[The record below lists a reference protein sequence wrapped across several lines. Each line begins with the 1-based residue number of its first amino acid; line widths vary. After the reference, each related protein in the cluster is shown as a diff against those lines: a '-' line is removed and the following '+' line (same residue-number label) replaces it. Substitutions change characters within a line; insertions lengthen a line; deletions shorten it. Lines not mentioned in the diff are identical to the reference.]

1 MSSPRVFHALAL
13 LGVLTACGGQAV
25 AAQAAAPPT
34 PATPPFIEV
43 SGSATV
49 AVAPDRVR
57 ASFAVETQGPD
68 AEQAAARNA
77 QLMDAVIR
85 AVRGSGVAGVK
96 VETFGYNLRPDYTV
110 SDERPIQRQV
120 IAGYTALNN
129 VRASATDVA
138 AAGRLIDAAIRAGAN
153 RVSSLA
159 FEASD
164 TGPARQE
171 ALTQAVRAAT
181 AQAETM
187 ARALGRALG
196 APLEVRGGSEQP
208 YPRAGGDMMFRAMEA
223 AVDTPIEAA
232 DLTVSASVTIR
243 FALGGA
249 LESR

>member
-1 MSSPRVFHALAL
+1 MSFPRALPALAL
-13 LGVLTACGGQAV
+13 LAALTACGGRPT
-25 AAQAAAPPT
+25 AAQAPPAPALPT
-34 PATPPFIEV
+34 PAFIEV

-49 AVAPDRVR
+49 SVKPDRVR
-57 ASFAVETQGPD
+57 ASFAVETQGAD
-68 AEQAAARNA
+68 ADQAAARNA
-77 QLMDAVIR
+77 ELMDAVVR
-85 AVRGSGVAGVK
+85 ALRASGVAGVQ

-110 SDERPIQRQV
+110 ATDRPAQARV

-129 VRASATDVA
+129 VRVGASDVA
-138 AAGRLIDAAIRAGAN
+138 AAGKLIDAAIRAGAN
-153 RVSSLA
+153 RVSALS

-187 ARALGRALG
+187 ARALGRSLG
-196 APLEVRGGSEQP
+196 APLEVRGGADQP
-208 YPRAGGDMMFRAMEA
+208 YPRAGGEVMFRALEA

-249 LESR
+249 LEGR

>member
-1 MSSPRVFHALAL
+1 MTSPRVLPTLAL
-13 LGVLTACGGQAV
+13 LGALAACGGQPA
-25 AAQAAAPPT
+25 AAQAPT
-34 PATPPFIEV
+34 PVSSPFIEV

-110 SDERPIQRQV
+110 TEDRPIQVQV

-171 ALTQAVRAAT
+171 ALTNAVRAAT

-187 ARALGRALG
+187 ARALGRTLG
-196 APLEVRGGSEQP
+196 PPLEVRGGAEQP
-208 YPRAGGDMMFRAMEA
+208 YPRAGGDVMFRALE

-249 LESR
+249 VEGR

>member
-1 MSSPRVFHALAL
+1 MTFPRALPALAL
-13 LGVLTACGGQAV
+13 LGILAACGGRPAAAQAV
-25 AAQAAAPPT
+25 APTAPVA
-34 PATPPFIEV
+34 PAFIEV

-49 AVAPDRVR
+49 SVKPDRVR
-57 ASFAVETQGPD
+57 ASFAVETQGAD
-68 AEQAAARNA
+68 ADQAATRNA

-85 AVRGSGVAGVK
+85 AVRGSGVEGVE
-96 VETFGYNLRPDYTV
+96 VETFGYNLRPDYTLTG
-110 SDERPIQRQV
+110 DRPVQTRV

-129 VRASATDVA
+129 VRARATDVS

-171 ALTQAVRAAT
+171 ALTRAVRAAS

-187 ARALGRALG
+187 ARALGRSLG
-196 APLEVRGGSEQP
+196 PPLEVRGGAEQP
-208 YPRAGGDMMFRAMEA
+208 YPRAGGEVMFRALEA
-223 AVDTPIEAA
+223 AADTPIEAA

-243 FALGGA
+243 FALGGT
-249 LESR
+249 LEGR